1 MIAYACFL
9 VGTAIGW
16 VIGYA
21 HRLDIRDE
29 RQVLE
34 LGPYLPTARQ
44 LRAWRTE
51 RR

>member
-16 VIGYA
+16 VIGFA
-21 HRLDIRDE
+21 HRLDVNE

-34 LGPYLPTARQ
+34 LGPHLPTARQ
-44 LRAWRTE
+44 LKQWRKE